1 LTTSSP
7 NDESLASL
15 PSLTDP
21 VSCGEDLSFNLRTV
35 SGLAEKY
42 CGSCAGYH
50 VLYAAKRLMPFARI
64 VDLDRKEVAAT
75 IGKLAAERLASSGSS
90 LEVVIA
96 GAADTGLL
104 AGAAHGIALVGRA
117 ALDRSRFTILDRC
130 RTPLE
135 LCRSFGRG
143 HRLTVET
150 DVVDLVADQT
160 RRSADLVV
168 VHSLLRYVPKEA
180 HADLLRKF
188 GQWLRPQGRIV
199 FSGRLE
205 DDDAGTGIFEADQR
219 HFGEELRR
227 RIRDGELQIGD
238 RAEVFDAQLNQRSA
252 EQIAGYGDLTGLQA
266 LFDRAQMPV
275 FDTQIVQGVVRRSGK
290 EVMRRRAIVVLGAP
304 RSYVDNYRSGVNA

>member
-1 LTTSSP
+1 LTTPSP
-7 NDESLASL
+7 NDESPASL
-15 PSLTDP
+15 PHLTDP

-35 SGLAEKY
+35 SDLAEKY

-50 VLYAAKRLMPFARI
+50 VLYAAKRLMPFAMI
-64 VDLDRKEVAAT
+64 VELDRKEVAAT
-75 IGKLAAERLASSGSS
+75 IGTLAAERLASSGSS

-104 AGAAHGIALVGRA
+104 ACAAHGIALIGRT
-117 ALDRSRFTILDRC
+117 ALDRSRFTVLDRC

-168 VHSLLRYVPKEA
+168 VHSLLRYVPREA

-199 FSGRLE
+199 FSSRLE
-205 DDDAGTGIFEADQR
+205 HDEAGTGIFEADQR
-219 HFGEELRR
+219 HFGEDVRR
-227 RIRDGELQIGD
+227 RIRDGQLEIGE
-238 RAEVFDAQLNQRSA
+238 RAEAFDAQLNQRST
-252 EQIAGYGDLTGLQA
+252 EQIAGYDDLRGLQA

-275 FDTQIVQGVVRRSGK
+275 LAAQTVRGEVRRSGK
-290 EVMRRRAIVVLGAP
+290 DVMRRRAIFVLGAP
-304 RSYVDNYRSGVNA
+304 RL